1 LTPSSAPS
9 VEIRPATVEDAAR
22 IRELTRE
29 AYARW
34 VDLIGREPL
43 PMQKDYY
50 RAVREN
56 AIDLLI
62 VGGALVGLIEMVAR
76 PDHLRIE
83 NIAVAP
89 SWQGRGYGHRLL
101 AHAEARAARS
111 GRGEIRFMTNAAFA
125 ANLALYAKL
134 GYETDRIEPF
144 RGGKAVYLS
153 KRIDTLPAG

>member
-1 LTPSSAPS
+1 LTRSSAPL

-43 PMQKDYY
+43 PMQTDYN

-62 VGGALVGLIEMVAR
+62 VSGALVGLIEMVAR
-76 PDHLRIE
+76 PDHLRIG
-83 NIAVAP
+83 ADSA
-89 SWQGRGYGHRLL
+89 
-101 AHAEARAARS
+101 
-111 GRGEIRFMTNAAFA
+111 
-125 ANLALYAKL
+125 
-134 GYETDRIEPF
+134 
-144 RGGKAVYLS
+144 
-153 KRIDTLPAG
+153 DTAGSRDKW